1 MKSDAMTLRE
11 ALGFQLLLDGCKHEV
26 MIAANVGTW
35 ERPCVCFF
43 MPDLKR
49 WVVIMKSIWLSTC
62 PSGPCQVA
70 VLDNLWGWRVLARV
84 SWWHLCKLLESPSS
98 VICLSNAKSSCC
110 PCPVFVCVRI
120 YCGVPIALNYK
131 YILLGSLC
139 YDTIKLLVELFN
151 LLIFVV

>member
-35 ERPCVCFF
+35 ERPCVWFL

-49 WVVIMKSIWLSTC
+49 WVVIMKSIWLSTF

-70 VLDNLWGWRVLARV
+70 VLDNVWG
-84 SWWHLCKLLESPSS
+84 E
-98 VICLSNAKSSCC
+98 
-110 PCPVFVCVRI
+110 
-120 YCGVPIALNYK
+120 
-131 YILLGSLC
+131 
-139 YDTIKLLVELFN
+139 E
-151 LLIFVV
+151 